1 MIALASQVVPTL
13 DWFIYALGHLVH
25 CLTLFHAVSHSFINT
40 LASISTVVQMTP
52 FRFEPP
58 ARILDRRDLRLL
70 CFHLR

>member
-1 MIALASQVVPTL
+1 MLFLASQARVDSFPGLPTI
-13 DWFIYALGHLVH
+13 DYATVIIYFSGVLA
-25 CLTLFHAVSHSFINT
+25 

>member
-1 MIALASQVVPTL
+1 MKQAQMSSCSQKAGAGPSVQK
-13 DWFIYALGHLVH
+13 AG
-25 CLTLFHAVSHSFINT
+25 SG
-40 LASISTVVQMTP
+40 LASISTAVQMTP

>member
-1 MIALASQVVPTL
+1 MEFPVLIIVV
-13 DWFIYALGHLVH
+13 YGVLVG
-25 CLTLFHAVSHSFINT
+25 
-40 LASISTVVQMTP
+40 LASISTAVQMTP

>member
-1 MIALASQVVPTL
+1 MTKQQWLPYFELVGIDSPLAFELMPVV
-13 DWFIYALGHLVH
+13 GLVDI
-25 CLTLFHAVSHSFINT
+25 F